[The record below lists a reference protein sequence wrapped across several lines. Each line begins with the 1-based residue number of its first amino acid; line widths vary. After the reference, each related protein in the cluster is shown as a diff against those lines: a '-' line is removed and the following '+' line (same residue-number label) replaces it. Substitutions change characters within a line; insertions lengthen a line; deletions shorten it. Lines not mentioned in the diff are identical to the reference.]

1 VDDRS
6 QLRLSVVISAYNEHR
21 RLGPTLVRVLA
32 YLRERGDPFEV
43 IVVDDGS
50 ADDTAA
56 IAARALAPLGEH
68 GRVLRRER
76 NRGKGTAI
84 RRGMLAARGDRVL
97 FCDADLSTPIEEIEK
112 LERALASGARV
123 AIGSR
128 ALDRTLIERPQ
139 PWLRDR
145 AGRLFNVVVRLV
157 AVPGVFD
164 TQCGFKLFAADAV
177 HPIFSRQRVDGFG
190 FDVELVAIARLLGLG
205 VAEVPV
211 RWINDPESK
220 VSLLQGARAFLD
232 PLRVRLGLLRGV
244 YGEPAPLDDA

>member
-1 VDDRS
+1 
-6 QLRLSVVISAYNEHR
+6 VISAYNERR
-21 RLGPTLVRVLA
+21 RLGPTLKRIVA
-32 YLRERGDPFEV
+32 YLNDRRDPFEV
-43 IVVDDGS
+43 IVVDEGS
-50 ADDTAA
+50 QDETAE
-56 IAARALAPLGEH
+56 IARRALAPLGAA

-84 RRGMLAARGDRVL
+84 RHGMLEARGAQVL

-112 LERALASGARV
+112 LERALAGGARV

-128 ALDRTLIERPQ
+128 ALDRGLIERSQ

-145 AGRLFNVVVRLV
+145 VGRLFNVVVRLV

-164 TQCGFKLFAADAV
+164 TQCGSKLFAGETV
-177 HPIFSRQRVDGFG
+177 QPIFSRQRVGGFG
-190 FDVELVAIARLLGLG
+190 FDVELVAIARLLGLP

-244 YGEPAPLDDA
+244 YR

>member
-1 VDDRS
+1 
-6 QLRLSVVISAYNEHR
+6 VVISAYNEHR
-21 RLGPTLVRVLA
+21 RLGPTLVRILA
-32 YLRERGDPFEV
+32 YLRERGDPFEI

-50 ADDTAA
+50 QDDTAA
-56 IAARALAPLGEH
+56 IAARELQPLGEH

-84 RRGMLAARGDRVL
+84 RRGMLAARGERVL

-112 LERALASGARV
+112 LERALAGGARV

-139 PWLRDR
+139 PWLRAR
-145 AGRLFNVVVRLV
+145 VGRLFNVVVRLV
-157 AVPGVFD
+157 AVPGVHD
-164 TQCGFKLFAADAV
+164 TQCGFKLFAGDAV
-177 HPIFSRQRVDGFG
+177 RPIFSRQRVDGFG

-232 PLRVRLGLLRGV
+232 PLRVRLGLVRGV
-244 YGEPAPLDDA
+244 YCEPGPLDDA

>member
-6 QLRLSVVISAYNEHR
+6 RPRLSVVISAYNEHR
-21 RLGPTLVRVLA
+21 RLGLTLARILA
-32 YLRERGDPFEV
+32 YLGERGDPFEV

-50 ADDTAA
+50 EDDTAA

-68 GRVLRRER
+68 GRVLRRQR

-112 LERALASGARV
+112 LERALAGGARV

-128 ALDRTLIERPQ
+128 ALDRALIERPQ

-164 TQCGFKLFAADAV
+164 TQCGFKLFAGDAV
-177 HPIFSRQRVDGFG
+177 QPIFSRQRVEGFG

-232 PLRVRLGLLRGV
+232 PLRVRLGLLRRV
-244 YGEPAPLDDA
+244 YREPGPLDDA